1 MDHIAE
7 VFLDVPDNY
16 GDLEAD
22 ALVYAQT
29 NHGAGTTRYWVEETD
44 TSRELYDRTVFNTL
58 DWLAQVKH
66 DIAEIFEGQEVGLLT
81 PDGGD
86 W

>member
-7 VFLDVPDNY
+7 VFLDAPDNR

-22 ALVYAQT
+22 ALVYAEVD
-29 NHGAGTTRYWVEETD
+29 HGAGTTRYWVEETD
-44 TSRELYDRTVFNTL
+44 TSRELYDRTVFNTP

-66 DIAEIFEGQEVGLLT
+66 DIAELFEGHEVTLLA
-81 PDGGD
+81 PDGAN